1 MKALLSLALLLA
13 AARPAL
19 AASIDTEPSS
29 LAIPPQSTADAAS
42 ASSAASGHSF
52 ALGVG
57 TGINTFGGNIGKLY
71 RSSSPVVDVR
81 GQFTL
86 SSKFALRAG
95 GQFASYSFNAAP
107 NGAVDVNTSALA
119 AAAEWHFLST
129 ALSGNGFDPYGFA
142 GGAQVFRSQS
152 FQAFNSVDR
161 DNAAAVNA
169 GLGANYLLRGGNLGF
184 WAEADAGQVF
194 FQDRQSQEYLES
206 GIEDRTGLL
215 YSARVGVKY
224 VF

>member
-1 MKALLSLALLLA
+1 MKALFALALLLA

-29 LAIPPQSTADAAS
+29 LAIPPQSTAE
-42 ASSAASGHSF
+42 ASSASTTSGHSF

-57 TGINTFGGNIGKLY
+57 TGINTFGGNLGKLY
-71 RSSSPVVDVR
+71 NSSSPVVDVR
-81 GQFTL
+81 GQFAL
-86 SSKFALRAG
+86 SSKFVLRAG
-95 GQFASYSFNAAP
+95 GEFASYAFNAAP
-107 NGAVDVNTSALA
+107 NGAVNVNTSAIA

-129 ALSGNGFDPYGFA
+129 ALSGAGFDPYGLV

-152 FQAFNSVDR
+152 FEDHNSVEK

-169 GLGANYLLRGGNLGF
+169 GIGANYLLHGGNLGF

-194 FQDRQSQEYLES
+194 FQDRYDQEYLES
-206 GIEDRTGLL
+206 GLSNLTGPL